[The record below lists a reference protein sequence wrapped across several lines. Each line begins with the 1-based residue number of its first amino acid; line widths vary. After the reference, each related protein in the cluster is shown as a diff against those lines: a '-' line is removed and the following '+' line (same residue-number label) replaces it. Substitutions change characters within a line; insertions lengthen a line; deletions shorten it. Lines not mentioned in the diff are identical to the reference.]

1 MRLWF
6 LPGSMVLLALLSL
19 LTLKSV
25 APTLAGIQFLFFL
38 VGAVIFIILSRLPY
52 GVIRQWRWLGYG
64 GLNLLLLI
72 PLILGTTTRGIAG
85 WIEIGGIFSIQPSQ
99 LAIPVV
105 TLVLAELLNQPK
117 SAFTWFHL
125 AKMLAIMALPMAL
138 IVIEPDLG
146 TTVIFTFT
154 MATLLWVSQVPL
166 KQLLTLAALGV
177 VTIVIG
183 VIFLLKPY
191 QKARL
196 TSFSD
201 STVDSSGA
209 NYNARQALIAVGSG
223 QVWGQGLG
231 RGVQSHL
238 RFLPER
244 QTDFIF
250 ASLAEELGFAG
261 SSLVIVLYISLALFC
276 LYIARR
282 TQSKE
287 GAFFCIAVGA
297 VTLYQST
304 VNIGMNMSLVPITG
318 ITLPLLSYGG
328 SSIVATSILFG
339 ITQSLSREVKPKSH
353 LHLS

>member
-1 MRLWF
+1 MRVWF
-6 LPGSMVLLALLSL
+6 LPGSMVILALLSL

-25 APTLAGIQFLFFL
+25 APSLASIQFVFFL
-38 VGAVIFIILSRLPY
+38 LGAGLFLVVSRLPY
-52 GVIRQWRWLGYG
+52 ALIRQWRWLAYV
-64 GLNLLLLI
+64 GLIIFLLI
-72 PLILGTTTRGIAG
+72 PLALGTTTRGIAG
-85 WIEIGGIFSIQPSQ
+85 WIEIGGVFSIQPSQ

-105 TLVLAELLNQPK
+105 TLVVAEFLNQKRP
-117 SAFTWFHL
+117 AFTWLHL
-125 AKMLAIMALPMAL
+125 GKILGLMALPMGL

-146 TTVIFTFT
+146 TTVIFMFT
-154 MATLLWVSQVPL
+154 MATLLWVSHIPF
-166 KQLLTLAALGV
+166 KQLAVLAGLSLVAAFLTG
-177 VTIVIG
+177 T
-183 VIFLLKPY
+183 FLLKPY

-196 TSFSD
+196 TGFSNA
-201 STVDSSGA
+201 SVDTSGA

-223 QVWGQGLG
+223 QLWGRGLG
-231 RGVQSHL
+231 QGVQSHL

-261 SSLVIVLYISLALFC
+261 ASVVVILYISQVLFC

-287 GAFFCIAVGA
+287 GAFFCVAAGA
-297 VTLYQST
+297 VTLFQSG
-304 VNIGMNMSLVPITG
+304 VNMGMNMSLVPITG

-328 SSIVATSILFG
+328 SSIMATCILFG
-339 ITQSLSREVKPKSH
+339 ITQSLSREVKPKQH